1 MTYSIN
7 TNTVLGKVKL
17 NISDMERSLQFYQEV
32 VGLQV
37 LERQGSTASL
47 TADGVN
53 VLIELEEIPNAIV
66 SERRTTTGLYHY
78 ALLLPN
84 REALGAALARLI
96 ASGIHIGQA
105 DHLVSE
111 ALYITDPDNNGIE
124 IYADRPRSEWK
135 KEDNG
140 DYIMASNPLD
150 WDGLL
155 AAADPAAATLL
166 PPGTIIGHIHLHING
181 IPAARAF
188 YNGLLGFDIVG
199 DYTDFKALFVSA
211 GGYHHHIGLNIWA
224 GIGAPAPTAR
234 STGLDYFTIVYPNQA
249 ERDTA
254 ISRLR
259 EAGAALDE
267 SDGVIFATDP
277 SSIRIELAVAK

>member
-1 MTYSIN
+1 MAYSIN
-7 TNTVLGKVKL
+7 ASTVLGKVKL
-17 NISDMERSLQFYQEV
+17 NISNLERSLQFYQQV

-37 LERQGSTASL
+37 LEHQGSSASL

-53 VLIELEEIPNAIV
+53 VLIELEEIPNAII

-84 REALGAALARLI
+84 RETLGAALARLI

-135 KEDNG
+135 KADSG
-140 DYIMASNPLD
+140 DYMMANNPID

-166 PPGTIIGHIHLHING
+166 PAGTIIGHIHLHINS

-199 DYTDFKALFVSA
+199 DYTDFKALFVSV

-224 GIGAPAPTAR
+224 GIGAPAPAAS

-249 ERDTA
+249 ERDIA
-254 ISRLR
+254 INRLR
-259 EAGAALDE
+259 EAGTAIDE

-277 SSIRIELAVAK
+277 SSIRIKLAVAK